1 MSTPIIPIRPMPP
14 IRSASVLRNAESQR
28 DSDTKPRVARNEKP
42 WGTGDNQ
49 DNPERVATPSATLAT
64 NTLNPKQKREP
75 AAARALI
82 NMLKSRIIPF
92 FVYFVYFVV
101 TPPS

>member
-1 MSTPIIPIRPMPP
+1 MRP
-14 IRSASVLRNAESQR
+14 IRSASVLRKAASQR

-42 WGTGDNQ
+42 WGKGNNE
-49 DNPERVATPSATLAT
+49 DNPERVATPSATLVT
-64 NTLNPKQKREP
+64 NTPSPKPKREP
-75 AAARALI
+75 AAARALL

-101 TPPS
+101 NPFLT